1 MNGEKPSPGNVFTT
15 MLRIRSFKAID
26 DIESC
31 KLFAAGHAKVL
42 LDYGVTK
49 VTSSST
55 DWFYNP
61 SVYVMMAERVEN
73 DETVGGIRIHT
84 ADGKTRLP
92 MEDAISIVDNKV
104 YELIEQY
111 TPAGTAELCGL
122 WNSKST
128 AGLGIGSYYLMRA
141 GISATLRLGLKSLFA
156 LCAPHTLLISLQKG
170 FEVEMSIG
178 KQGTFIYPKLD
189 LVATSIIIKDLVNLP
204 KAMPDERDI
213 IMQLRNNPHCIRT
226 EHRAKGDLDISYELA
241 EKVEVPAGL
250 SFYSGNA

>member
-1 MNGEKPSPGNVFTT
+1 
-15 MLRIRSFKAID
+15 MLRIRSFRAVD

-61 SVYVMMAERVEN
+61 AVYVMIAERTDT

-84 ADGKTRLP
+84 ADGKTQLP
-92 MEDAISIVDNKV
+92 MEEAISIVDRKV
-104 YELIEQY
+104 YDLIQGY
-111 TPAGTAELCGL
+111 APLGTAELCGL

-141 GISATLRLGLKSLFA
+141 GISATVRLGLTTLFA

-170 FEVEMSIG
+170 FEVECSIG

-189 LVATSIIIKDLVNLP
+189 LVATSIIIKDVANLP
-204 KAMPDERDI
+204 KALPEEKEI
-213 IMQLRNNPHCIRT
+213 IMQLRDNPMCFRT
-226 EHRAKGDLDISYELA
+226 EKRQKGDLDISYDLLDKSWCMHQVVA
-241 EKVEVPAGL
+241 
-250 SFYSGNA
+250 